1 MAQIKGGGAP
11 AAAASSTTGKLSLT
25 VANAGSQSG
34 SDWTDSGDLLVGT
47 FPALRTGASGKNQTA
62 WGGDVLIWDLSD
74 LFGEDI
80 LVSASPV
87 LTMDW
92 LTDTGPGEASILGFG
107 FCTAANLAGANI
119 GTLSRWVNLHNDG
132 ASEEGISA
140 KKNTSTGS
148 LASTRASPGLVR
160 VSPVLVKEEWVY
172 LVTSLNHGDTGTNPF
187 TSPQSG
193 QDTLTGANKVF
204 AWLTGG
210 PASAAVGE
218 VVYKGELQVNYG
230 GGRS

>member
-1 MAQIKGGGAP
+1 MSVFVFPPAGGD
-11 AAAASSTTGKLSLT
+11 STTGALSLT

-47 FPALRTGASGKNQTA
+47 FPALRAGTVGVDQTS

-92 LTDTGPGEASILGFG
+92 ITDTGPGEASVLGFG
-107 FCTAANLAGANI
+107 FCSAANLAGANI
-119 GTLSRWVNLHNDG
+119 GTSSRWCNLYSDG
-132 ASEEGISA
+132 ISEEGINS
-140 KKNTSTGS
+140 KRNTNTGQTSS
-148 LASTRASPGLVR
+148 LRASPGLVR
-160 VSPVLVKEEWVY
+160 ITPILVNNKWTWHT
-172 LVTSLNHGDTGTNPF
+172 VTLNHGDTGNDPVISQQTPYDN
-187 TSPQSG
+187 
-193 QDTLTGANKVF
+193 LTGSNKIF